1 MPKAGVFTEKKMIKG
16 GERGNEQKENEL
28 FRQIKNHLMNR

>member
-16 GERGNEQKENEL
+16 GERGNEQKENKL
-28 FRQIKNHLMNR
+28 FRQIKIYMIDR